1 MDALTHPPSDPPTH
15 PPVTYVSPLISK
27 IEKLIIAVG
36 NGGPK
41 VSKKGKK

>member
-1 MDALTHPPSDPPTH
+1 MDAPLCS
-15 PPVTYVSPLISK
+15 PVTYVSPLISK